1 MKKIPPNCHQPT
13 TSMSCAC
20 STKYTN
26 TRARLL
32 KDDTQSW
39 RKYDGTRTR
48 IRNKTSTFR
57 YHHILFILMC
67 VSVLINP
74 TVFFASAVGDVDNTN
89 GGDGDDGGTGSV
101 SEDTEAPIVT
111 TSSSPTAAPSINSSQ
126 APTMQTNQP
135 TVSPTTISQ
144 SFIEVG
150 ITMTLNG
157 IETLDGQ
164 DEDAL
169 EWFEVQTKKYI
180 ETYYN
185 VEPKP
190 NIGRK
195 TEERREDVTI
205 SGADRR
211 IHDASR
217 RRLKELQ
224 SLVNG
229 VSVSIVAAHSN
240 LSTANKERKKR
251 RNLICTWIRSP
262 RSNKRLLQSTSL
274 KITYTQE
281 MSYRIMPHD
290 ESEVSLTTQN
300 LIQEPFNTFTRR
312 NTYIS
317 FLQDPNVSR
326 AVLDVFAT
334 LDSVGPPELKTDDD
348 GEEGGISLWIIIV
361 AAVGGGLVILLG
373 AYCWWKRRDN
383 KYSEEHSNP
392 YTNGSDRKGSKRQTN
407 GGVRLPEI
415 GDEPS
420 EMVDPPQAHGV
431 YNADGS
437 LKDFG
442 HTPSI
447 GTMDP
452 DYVNAY
458 AGASI
463 VSSAGGTL
471 GSRTMQSKLTA
482 GSGMIMGDMS
492 MGMGSTGYRGPMGNM
507 HYPGAFDANDEQ
519 SFEQHLYSKN
529 AQNNRREEII
539 EIYAPAGKLGVVID
553 TPDNGAPVVHNIKD
567 TCPIADKLRVGD
579 KLIAV
584 DNEDV
589 RSMTAVKVSKLI
601 SQKSGN
607 LSRKFTVTRPIPMP

>member
-1 MKKIPPNCHQPT
+1 MRP
-13 TSMSCAC
+13 
-20 STKYTN
+20 
-26 TRARLL
+26 
-32 KDDTQSW
+32 
-39 RKYDGTRTR
+39 
-48 IRNKTSTFR
+48 
-57 YHHILFILMC
+57 
-67 VSVLINP
+67 
-74 TVFFASAVGDVDNTN
+74 
-89 GGDGDDGGTGSV
+89 
-101 SEDTEAPIVT
+101 
-111 TSSSPTAAPSINSSQ
+111 
-126 APTMQTNQP
+126 NQP

-144 SFIEVG
+144 SFTEVG

-157 IETLDGQ
+157 IETLNGQ
-164 DEDAL
+164 DKDAL
-169 EWFEVQTKKYI
+169 EWFEEQTKKYI

-185 VEPKP
+185 VEPKIK
-190 NIGRK
+190 IGRK
-195 TEERREDVTI
+195 TEERKEDMTI
-205 SGADRR
+205 SGGDRQ
-211 IHDASR
+211 IDDTSR

-229 VSVSIVAAHSN
+229 VSVSIDAAHSN
-240 LSTANKERKKR
+240 LSAANEERKNR
-251 RNLICTWIRSP
+251 RNLICSWIRSP
-262 RSNKRLLQSTSL
+262 RSSKRLLQSSTSL

-317 FLQDPNVSR
+317 FLQDPNVS
-326 AVLDVFAT
+326 ADVLEIFAT
-334 LDSVGPPELKTDDD
+334 LDTVGPPELKTDDD

-383 KYSEEHSNP
+383 HYPEEHSNP

-407 GGVRLPEI
+407 GGARLPEI

-492 MGMGSTGYRGPMGNM
+492 MGLGSTGYRGPMGNM

-567 TCPIADKLRVGD
+567 TCPIADKLQVGD

-607 LSRKFTVTRPIPMP
+607 PSRKFTVTRPIPMP